1 MSGKTEPKAESKTEP
16 PESRSTEKLLIKPVN
31 RETKRIFV
39 AGTRQNE
46 GKTTTCL
53 GLFSALQARF
63 SRVGFIKPIGQRFIE
78 VEGHRVDEDSFLL
91 DTVYHVHVPI
101 NSMSPIAIDTR
112 FTRRYLKDP
121 EALRPG
127 LIDTI
132 CRAFDRVSWE
142 KDITL
147 IEGSGHAGVGSV
159 FDLSN
164 ATVAR
169 ILEAKVIIVSRG
181 GIGNPVDEIAMNKA
195 LFDQEGVEVAGAIL
209 NKVSPDKVD
218 TVREYAGMGLRR
230 LGIPLLGV
238 LPVQKTLSAPNLS
251 QVAEEID
258 GRWLNGKSHGAGERI
273 YRFIIATMSAK
284 SMFDYL
290 SPGTILITAGDRDD
304 ILLAAIAQA
313 AISGDKV
320 LSGIILPRDVMPHE
334 RIMELL
340 VQTNIPVIV
349 TTEGSYDIASKITG
363 MTIKTQPQ
371 DHDKIP
377 VIEALIREN
386 VDIDRLVEALH

>member
-1 MSGKTEPKAESKTEP
+1 MSDKSP
-16 PESRSTEKLLIKPVN
+16 PETMPPEAADRLLVKPVN

-91 DTVYHVHVPI
+91 DTVYHVRVPI
-101 NSMSPIAIDTR
+101 DSMSPIAIDTS
-112 FTRRYLKDP
+112 FTRRFLKSPDTI
-121 EALRPG
+121 LPG
-127 LIDTI
+127 LVDKI

-142 KDITL
+142 KDITI

-159 FDLSN
+159 FNLSN
-164 ATVAR
+164 ASVAR
-169 ILEAKVIIVSRG
+169 ILGAKAIIVSRG

-195 LFDQEGVEVAGAIL
+195 LFDQEGVEVVGAIL
-209 NKVSPDKVD
+209 NKVNADKIE
-218 TVREYAGMGLRR
+218 TVREYAGLGLRR

-238 LPVQKTLSAPNLS
+238 LPIQKTLSAPNMS

-340 VQTNIPVIV
+340 VQTNIPVV
-349 TTEGSYDIASKITG
+349 VATEGSYVIASKITG

-386 VDIDRLVEALH
+386 VDIDRLVESLA

>member
-1 MSGKTEPKAESKTEP
+1 MSDKSP
-16 PESRSTEKLLIKPVN
+16 PETMPPETMPPEASDCLLVKPVN

-53 GLFSALQARF
+53 GLFSALQKRF

-91 DTVYHVHVPI
+91 DTVYHVRVPI
-101 NSMSPIAIDTR
+101 DSMSPIAIDTS
-112 FTRRYLKDP
+112 FTRRYLESP
-121 EALRPG
+121 ETLRPG
-127 LIDTI
+127 LVDKI

-142 KDITL
+142 KDITI

-164 ATVAR
+164 AAVAR
-169 ILEAKVIIVSRG
+169 LLGAKAIIVSRG

-195 LFDQEGVEVAGAIL
+195 LFDQEGVEVVGAIL
-209 NKVSPDKVD
+209 NKVNADKIE
-218 TVREYAGMGLRR
+218 TVREYAGLGLRR

-238 LPVQKTLSAPNLS
+238 LPIQKTLSAPNMS

-313 AISGDKV
+313 AISGNKV
-320 LSGIILPRDVMPHE
+320 LSGIILPRDVMPHD

-340 VQTNIPVIV
+340 VQTNIPVV
-349 TTEGSYDIASKITG
+349 VATEGSYVIASKITG

-386 VDIDRLVEALH
+386 VDIDRLVASLA

>member
-1 MSGKTEPKAESKTEP
+1 MSQASVTAITRPRPEPDVL
-16 PESRSTEKLLIKPVN
+16 RRPVN
-31 RETKRIFV
+31 RETKRIYV

-53 GLFSALQARF
+53 GLFAALQKIF
-63 SRVGFIKPIGQRFIE
+63 HRVGFIKPIGQRFIN
-78 VEGHRVDEDSFLL
+78 VEGHRIDEDSFLL
-91 DTVYHVHVPI
+91 DTIYHVHVPI
-101 NSMSPIAIDTR
+101 DSMSPIAIDNT
-112 FTRRYLKDP
+112 FTRRYLRDP
-121 EALRPG
+121 ETHTPV
-127 LIDTI
+127 LIDKI

-142 KDITL
+142 KEVTI

-169 ILEAKVIIVSRG
+169 ILDAKAIIVSRG

-195 LFDQEGVEVAGAIL
+195 LFDKEGVEVIGAIL
-209 NKVSPDKVD
+209 NKVQPEKVE
-218 TVREYAGMGLRR
+218 TVREYAGLGLKRHGVR
-230 LGIPLLGV
+230 LLGV
-238 LPVQKTLSAPNLS
+238 LPIQKTLSAPNLS
-251 QVAEEID
+251 QVTEEID

-284 SMFDYL
+284 SLFDYL
-290 SPGTILITAGDRDD
+290 SPGTIIITAGDRDD
-304 ILLAAIAQA
+304 ILLAAIARA
-313 AISGDKV
+313 ALSGSQVISGIV
-320 LSGIILPRDVMPHE
+320 LPRDVMPHE

-349 TTEGSYDIASKITG
+349 TREGSYNIASKITG

-377 VIEALIREN
+377 VIEQLIREN
-386 VDIDRLVEALH
+386 VDIERILSAL